1 MMSHLLYS
9 QSILSG
15 LGIEVGG
22 GHNQLFWKAPIP
34 TPQSQNISA
43 NRTDLSFT
51 PTARINYHLDI
62 TNPVSVIPFIGY
74 NQFGGKNKLSNG
86 YQEQFWFDAIEC
98 GVSGM
103 YSVGDIAF
111 GVGLKANYNLK
122 VTGHWLGS
130 VNMGLSANESW
141 HEEDQTSLFT
151 RWSGDAGARVSYRYD
166 HFSVNLEGWFGIT
179 ELQTGLF
186 SPATIRENQ
195 YRVLLGY
202 TL

>member
-1 MMSHLLYS
+1 MSHILYS

-34 TPQSQNISA
+34 TLQSPNESN

-51 PTARINYHLDI
+51 PTVRLNYHWDI
-62 TNPVSVIPFIGY
+62 ASPVSVIPFIGY
-74 NQFGGKNKLSNG
+74 DQFGGKVKYSNG
-86 YQEQFWFDAIEC
+86 YQDQFWFDAVEC

-103 YSVGDIAF
+103 YSVDDFSF

-122 VTGHWLGS
+122 VTGRWLGG
-130 VNMGLSANESW
+130 VNAPPSANTSW
-141 HEEDQTSLFT
+141 TEIDITSWFK
-151 RWSGDAGARVSYRYD
+151 RWSGDAGARASYRYG
-166 HFSVNLEGWFGIT
+166 HFSINLESWFGIT
-179 ELQTGLF
+179 ELQTGFF

-195 YRVLLGY
+195 YRMLVGY